1 MAKPIMQFNAVA
13 YDLGEDKKGL
23 RPQLVAKDAVVDIDL
38 CREVVNERRLVTSP
52 EELLH
57 GFSSL
62 ADVAMA
68 KVAEDGRPRAITRLI
83 KFAPYATGKLESP
96 SSPWN
101 DSCKAIVRAVLL
113 SDAKKTLDAS
123 FHNTTEGIGV
133 RLNDVTYIG
142 AKTVQNVIKVG
153 VHFAAYGSH
162 MEFIEGDTA
171 VLKVGA
177 IEHPLT
183 CVASD
188 VSSAEFEFPEALE
201 DVEPGTQ
208 ALFLMKSRGGVEDGQ
223 VYTVK
228 KLVTILASD
237 GPRVPKIKKVV
248 NKDGLENTW
257 HDFTDDL
264 TITAKYA
271 ADADA
276 TIAIELYKKATGAKT
291 AEVVYTDGNTL
302 TRVDDETFK
311 VHLCANTTAMP
322 DGAWEN
328 TADNEAR
335 LYLRTSLGE
344 TYIVL
349 NLAK

>member
-1 MAKPIMQFNAVA
+1 MAKPVITFSAVP
-13 YDLGEDKKGL
+13 YKLNGKLGY
-23 RPQLVAKDAVVDIDL
+23 RPQLEAQNGVYDL
-38 CREVVNERRLVTSP
+38 DFCKEVVTEKRLAMSAD
-52 EELLH
+52 ELLH
-57 GFSSL
+57 ALEMVGE
-62 ADVAMA
+62 VGPA
-68 KVAEDGRPRAITRLI
+68 KVALDGRPRGFTKLLKWNR
-83 KFAPYATGKLESP
+83 FGNGKLESP

-101 DSCKAIVRAVLL
+101 ASCKAMIRAQLL
-113 SDAKKTLDAS
+113 ADATKEIDAI
-123 FHNTTEGIGV
+123 FRNETEGIGV

-171 VLKVGA
+171 ILKVGA

-237 GPRVPKIKKVV
+237 DPRVPKIKKVV

-257 HDFTDDL
+257 HDFADDL

-291 AEVVYTDGNTL
+291 AEVVYTDGNAL